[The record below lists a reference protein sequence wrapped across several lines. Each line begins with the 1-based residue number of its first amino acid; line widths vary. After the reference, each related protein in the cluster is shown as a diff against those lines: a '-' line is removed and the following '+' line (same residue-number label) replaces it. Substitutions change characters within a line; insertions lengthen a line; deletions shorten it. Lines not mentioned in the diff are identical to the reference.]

1 MRNKDLVRLEKK
13 APSFGFIEL
22 LVREFGLAKAPV
34 GDSHF
39 TDVERSN
46 AIPSVFDMGNGF

>member
-39 TDVERSN
+39 TDVERGN